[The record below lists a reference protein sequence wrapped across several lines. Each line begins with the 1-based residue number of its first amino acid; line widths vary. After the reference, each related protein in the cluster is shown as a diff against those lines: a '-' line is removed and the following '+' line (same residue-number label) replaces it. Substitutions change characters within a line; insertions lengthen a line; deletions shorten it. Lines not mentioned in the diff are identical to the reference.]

1 MGYDPAWCRYP
12 GNLHS
17 PGWYTGPGRHGLPW
31 LFGPYCRCCRLETQ
45 VSYFR
50 PYPLPHGMVK
60 YGATSYI
67 NYNVQGENGVLRSE
81 LLLDYD
87 SGELLEVENDK

>member
-1 MGYDPAWCRYP
+1 
-12 GNLHS
+12 
-17 PGWYTGPGRHGLPW
+17 
-31 LFGPYCRCCRLETQ
+31 
-45 VSYFR
+45 
-50 PYPLPHGMVK
+50 MVK